1 MIVYGQRSKLIKTE
15 LIHEPCP
22 NCGKNFTVQMNVFQR
37 YAHIFW
43 IPFFPTGKTGVSQC
57 SSCGQ
62 VVKYTFMNDALKACY
77 ENVKRSANTPV
88 WMFSGLGLVA
98 VIAIAVS
105 INDSRKSSA
114 TSGYVLNPKAGD
126 VVQIKLDS
134 VYTLLKLTSVDKD
147 SIHFVTNQYQT
158 SDDSQIDDLSGKPY
172 DTQVLGMAKTKLVEL
187 NKKRD
192 IINIDR

>member
-1 MIVYGQRSKLIKTE
+1 MIVYGQRSKLIKSE

-22 NCGKNFTVQMNVFQR
+22 NCGKNFSVQMNVFQR

-62 VVKYTFMNDALKACY
+62 VVKYAHMSDALKAGY
-77 ENVKRSANTPV
+77 ENVKRSAGTPV

-98 VIAIAVS
+98 IIAAAVS

-126 VVQIKLDS
+126 IVQIKLDS

-158 SDDSQIDDLSGKPY
+158 TDDSQIDDLSEKPY
-172 DTQVLGMAKTKLVEL
+172 DTLVLAMAKTKLVDL
-187 NKKRD
+187 NKKGD